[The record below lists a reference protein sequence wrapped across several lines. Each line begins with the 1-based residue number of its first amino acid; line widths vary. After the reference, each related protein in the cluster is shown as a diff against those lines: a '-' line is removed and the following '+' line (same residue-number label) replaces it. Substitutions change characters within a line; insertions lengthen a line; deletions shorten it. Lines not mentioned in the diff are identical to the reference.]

1 MIQCEQYFCRNG
13 FVIILFNYSLTIKKK
28 HVFVT
33 IQTERGKYLLSS
45 KIYRDVRYP
54 LFQILT

>member
-1 MIQCEQYFCRNG
+1 MF
-13 FVIILFNYSLTIKKK
+13 
-28 HVFVT
+28 FVT